1 MSSGTKVRTPVVLA
15 IGGLDPSGGAGII
28 ADVRSITAAGCHAAA
43 AVTSITF
50 QNSDKVAGAEHLT
63 ADTVRHQVLAVLD
76 EHNVAAVKT
85 GMLPTAEI
93 VEAIADII
101 SERRLPNLVIDTPI
115 RSTSGFPLI
124 DDDALKSI
132 IKHLFPLATLVTPNV
147 PEAEHIAEFTITSL
161 ADIETA
167 VSTIR
172 SLGAAN
178 ILIKGG
184 HLPDAINTN
193 AEGKRVSNDFLF
205 HDSQMTML
213 ESIYIDSS
221 PPPSS
226 LSSVNYPLSTAT
238 RGTGCTLASSIAAN
252 LALGKDLPESVR
264 SAKRFVYELIAQQM
278 EYVQVSAERTE

>member
-1 MSSGTKVRTPVVLA
+1 MSNGTKASRPVVLA

-50 QNSDKVAGAEHLT
+50 QTSDKVAGAEHLT

-132 IKHLFPLATLVTPNV
+132 IKYLFPLAMVVTPNI
-147 PEAEHIAEFTITSL
+147 PEAEHIAGLTITSL

-205 HDSQMTML
+205 HNSQMTIL
-213 ESIYIDSS
+213 VSDHIIQ
-221 PPPSS
+221 PPTAHR
-226 LSSVNYPLSTAT
+226 PLSTV